1 MIQFDPTI
9 NLGHLVTFAGFVIG
23 GLGVVFT
30 LRAEVRGLTGRIID
44 VETELRKMSDVLV
57 TLGRQDEQIKAVHH
71 RLDSLER
78 RP

>member
-1 MIQFDPTI
+1 MIQFDSTV
-9 NLGHLVTFAGFVIG
+9 NLGQLVTFLGFVIG

-30 LRAEVRGLTGRIID
+30 LRAEVRGLTSHITD
-44 VETELRKMSDVLV
+44 VEAELKKMSDVLV

-71 RLDSLER
+71 RLDNLER